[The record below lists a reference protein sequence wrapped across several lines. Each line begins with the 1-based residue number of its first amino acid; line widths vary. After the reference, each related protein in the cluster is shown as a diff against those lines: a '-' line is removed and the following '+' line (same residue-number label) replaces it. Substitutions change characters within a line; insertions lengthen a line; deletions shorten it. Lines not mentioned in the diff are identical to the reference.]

1 MARLSDKIMA
11 NTIQDKLAY
20 LEETKGLI
28 KEAIIAKGGTVSDE
42 DTFRSYAN
50 KIEAIQSGG
59 GGSIAGAPSG
69 MKFVNST
76 FTTVPTEILPYLE
89 QQTDLSG
96 IFENC
101 ENLTTVPSFN
111 ASKATSIQKMFYNCQ
126 KLQTVSQIN
135 TPNVTNMNQ
144 MFYFCQNLQTVP
156 LFDTANVNDMG
167 GMFLNCNNLTSVPLF
182 DTSSVTDMNNMF
194 NSCTSLTSVPLFDT
208 SNVIDI
214 HNMFAGCQKLQTV
227 PQFNTVNV
235 TNMNSVFYSCPSLK
249 AIPLLNVSNVTNMSF
264 MSYGCDSLT
273 DLGGFA
279 GLKLNLELAYTPLL
293 TADSIMN
300 VINYAADMTSDP
312 KTLTLHKDTFDKL
325 SEEQIATATAKGWN
339 IAHW

>member
-1 MARLSDKIMA
+1 MANLSDKIMA

-50 KIEAIQSGG
+50 KIKTIQAGG

-89 QQTDLSG
+89 QQADLSG

-101 ENLTTVPSFN
+101 TNLTTVPSFD
-111 ASKATSIQKMFYNCQ
+111 AKATDMNKMFYNCGE
-126 KLQTVSQIN
+126 LQTVSQIN

-144 MFYFCQNLQTVP
+144 MFYYCKKLQTVP

-167 GMFLNCNNLTSVPLF
+167 GMFINCTSLTTIPQFDTSKCTDMENMFNGCTSLQTVPLF
-182 DTSSVTDMNNMF
+182 DTTNVNDMHNMF
-194 NSCTSLTSVPLFDT
+194 VSCTSLT
-208 SNVIDI
+208 
-214 HNMFAGCQKLQTV
+214 TV
-227 PQFNTVNV
+227 PQFET
-235 TNMNSVFYSCPSLK
+235 
-249 AIPLLNVSNVTNMSF
+249 SNVTNMSAMF
-264 MSYGCDSLT
+264 MSCTSLQTVPQLDTTNVSNMSYIFYDCSSLT
-273 DLGGFA
+273 NLGGLT
-279 GLKLNLELAYTPLL
+279 GLKQDLELAYCPLL
-293 TADSIMN
+293 STESVIN
-300 VINYAADMTSDP
+300 VINAAADMTSEP
-312 KTLTLHKDTFDKL
+312 KTLTLRQDTFNKL
-325 SEEQIATATAKGWN
+325 SSEQIATATSKGWN